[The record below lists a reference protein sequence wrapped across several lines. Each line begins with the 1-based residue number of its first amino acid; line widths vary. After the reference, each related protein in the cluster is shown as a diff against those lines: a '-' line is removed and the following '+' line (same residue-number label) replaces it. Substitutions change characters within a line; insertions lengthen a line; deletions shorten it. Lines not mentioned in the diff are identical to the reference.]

1 LASAIQTGRGVYLLD
16 LVGGAEMTADAV
28 ILPLKLEH
36 QGGIERIVFR
46 CRIARGL
53 LDARLAEQPAV
64 FVERLAS
71 WIEREFEQLREQ
83 ALKSIRSGQRLF
95 ELGIDQGRPGPF

>member
-1 LASAIQTGRGVYLLD
+1 LASSIRTGRGVYLLE
-16 LVGGAEMTADAV
+16 LVGDVEMAADAV
-28 ILPLKLEH
+28 TLPLKLEH

-53 LDARLAEQPAV
+53 VDGQLAEQPAV
-64 FVERLAS
+64 FVERLAP
-71 WIEREFEQLREQ
+71 WIEREFEQVREQ
-83 ALKSIRSGQRLF
+83 ALKSIRSDQRLF

>member
-1 LASAIQTGRGVYLLD
+1 LASAIRTGRGVYLLD
-16 LVGGAEMTADAV
+16 LVGDVEMAADAF

-46 CRIARGL
+46 CRIARAL
-53 LDARLAEQPAV
+53 LDGHLPEQPAV
-64 FVERLAS
+64 LVERLAP
-71 WIEREFEQLREQ
+71 WIEREFEQVREQ
-83 ALKSIRSGQRLF
+83 ALKSIRSDKRLF